1 MCKKKFIFGFPTFCH
16 KLESN
21 SKCSLLKND
30 YLLLAIDV
38 TLKYYFSTYTVKP

>member
-1 MCKKKFIFGFPTFCH
+1 MCKKGLLLLFLKFCH